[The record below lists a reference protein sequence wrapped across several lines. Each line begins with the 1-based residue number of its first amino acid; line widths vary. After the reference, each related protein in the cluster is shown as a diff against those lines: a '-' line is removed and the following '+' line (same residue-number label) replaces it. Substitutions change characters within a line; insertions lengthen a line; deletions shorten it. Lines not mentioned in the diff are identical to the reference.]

1 MVAAASKVAQG
12 YAAHSS
18 FLSKSKR
25 PSLVGSMRVADFA
38 ELSEQNRGFLAA
50 ISSTAKLSRS
60 NVAILQITGML
71 AEKSSNHLLLDWYGG
86 DRLTVS
92 RAGTLGN
99 WGQLEVGDWFEA
111 TIAMMRNGEVV
122 LALLLDKVDEPRAFT
137 EEELEVSYSSLPSAA
152 LKPVK

>member
-1 MVAAASKVAQG
+1 
-12 YAAHSS
+12 
-18 FLSKSKR
+18 
-25 PSLVGSMRVADFA
+25 
-38 ELSEQNRGFLAA
+38 
-50 ISSTAKLSRS
+50 
-60 NVAILQITGML
+60 ML

-99 WGQLEVGDWFEA
+99 WAQLEVGDWFEA

-122 LALLLDKVDEPRAFT
+122 LALLLDKVYEPRAFT